1 MSTEDSLLNA
11 IEDLTHANRT
21 DTSRVQNI
29 LDDITDRTAKIMELT
44 RLLQDLRAVTAPSK
58 KRGRQNSPTPPQVS
72 RTGVFFTF
80 GSERALERDVL
91 KTIFAQFGPVRDIYL
106 HQSGR
111 TGVCEFS
118 DTTSQEECLAHATE
132 LKEKHH
138 LVASAKIKRQKA

>member
-11 IEDLTHANRT
+11 IEDLAHNIRNN
-21 DTSRVQNI
+21 TSRAQNL
-29 LDDITDRTAKIMELT
+29 LDDVSHDTAKIMELN
-44 RLLQDLRAVTAPSK
+44 RLLQDLRAVTAPTK
-58 KRGRQNSPTPPQVS
+58 KRERQSSPPTLVS

-80 GSERALERDVL
+80 GNEQALERDVL
-91 KTIFAQFGPVRDIYL
+91 KTIFAQFGTVRDIYI

-118 DTTSQEECLAHATE
+118 DTTSQEECLAHAAE

-138 LVASAKIKRQKA
+138 FTASAKIKRHKA

>member
-21 DTSRVQNI
+21 DTSRAQNL

-44 RLLQDLRAVTAPSK
+44 RLLQDLRAATAPSK
-58 KRGRQNSPTPPQVS
+58 KRIRQSSPLPQVS

-80 GSERALERDVL
+80 GSERPLERDVL
-91 KTIFAQFGPVRDIYL
+91 KTIFAQFGAVRDIYL

-118 DTTSQEECLAHATE
+118 DTPSQEECLAHAAE